1 MILIA
6 VYTSELGKYISESR
20 IIRKIRKKYEKEEE
34 KEEKTAELRRA
45 EEKGRAIN
53 LKKRMLLTALSIL
66 IF

>member
-34 KEEKTAELRRA
+34 KEERIRTGSGVSWNPKSVSF
-45 EEKGRAIN
+45 KDWP
-53 LKKRMLLTALSIL
+53 
-66 IF
+66 